1 MKHRFYKLSMIL
13 LALGIS
19 IVVYKRASAR
29 SQTKISP
36 AQTEKPSLNAS
47 SSATKISRQP
57 GTADFASLEGT
68 PLSLDEMLAHL
79 PRRVTSRSGTP
90 GDMVNLLIIGTK
102 TQVADAFKAA
112 GWVQPDPNAEDAI
125 VHAIEDTIK
134 GTAYSQMPMSN
145 LFLFDRPQDFGFVE
159 GMPIQIVAERNHFR
173 LWRAP
178 WLDAGSHTVWAG
190 AGTHDVG
197 IEKDSAGKLTH
208 IIDPDVDQERDY
220 ILETLQDAGK
230 VKKKEYVTPQ
240 DPVKQALTATGDV
253 YRSDG
258 RILVV
263 YLK

>member
-1 MKHRFYKLSMIL
+1 MKQRIYKLSGIL
-13 LALGIS
+13 LALGMS
-19 IVVYKRASAR
+19 IFVCERASAR
-29 SQTKISP
+29 SQARISS
-36 AQTEKPSLNAS
+36 AQGEKPAAS
-47 SSATKISRQP
+47 VPNSVTIASAQP
-57 GTADFASLEGT
+57 GTADFANLEGK
-68 PLSLDEMLAHL
+68 PLTLEEMLTQL
-79 PRRVTSRSGTP
+79 PRRVNSKSGTP

-102 TQVADAFKAA
+102 SQVADAFKAA

-145 LFLFDRPQDFGFVE
+145 LYLFDRPQDFGFVE

-197 IEKDSAGKLTH
+197 IEKDSAGKLAH
-208 IIDPDVDQERDY
+208 RIDPDVDQERDY